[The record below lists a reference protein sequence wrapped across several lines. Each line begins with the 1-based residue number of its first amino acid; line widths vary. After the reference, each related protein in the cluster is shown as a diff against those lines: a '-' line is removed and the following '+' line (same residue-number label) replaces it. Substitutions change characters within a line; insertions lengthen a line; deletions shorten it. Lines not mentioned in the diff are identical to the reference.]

1 MPIYLSPTYRVVNTI
16 NGTLSSGLADSL
28 SNIYVAGSYGSSSA
42 IMNQPSGPSSYSFP
56 ATLGGTA
63 GSLIKLSQYGTVLY
77 RTYVDGTGTDYD
89 SFVNLDSTGNVY
101 ITGTHGGQ
109 FANVY
114 YSNTSNVSNIISSPT
129 IYFPTTNEV
138 SGFVVKTLSNGFPLW
153 RTYVCPNLSAIS
165 PAAVASTYLTTD
177 SNSNVYMC
185 GSLIAPLGTSFG
197 PAYIYYSNVSN
208 VANIIQSS
216 IQFSGFTQGINGFF
230 MRMDSTGKVVGNG
243 GIYTSPL
250 NANAFSNSIVV
261 DTQSNIYLTGTFDS
275 RGGQYITSN
284 LSVSSGSLPS
294 FTASSNSAAYIVSY
308 YGNCQYI
315 SQSCVSNS
323 SSTVYATGIGSSI
336 DSSSNLYMCGSASS
350 FCTFYGTNTSLV
362 TPSTVQNTAGYV
374 LKCSPSFAFYFR
386 MYVDGPGYE
395 VCTSVATDP
404 LYSNIFIG
412 GTYGSSSATAYGASS
427 GTLTLPATSGNQG
440 GYIIRY
446 DNTGTPIWQVT
457 LSGASAVNINSVTV
471 DSSQTSY
478 ITGSYGPGAVTL
490 YDTLNSNTILPAQA
504 SSTGFSLKLDV
515 NGAIVFTGFTGLGTL
530 SGTITSVI
538 ATTTTIAVLFSTT
551 NTNTDDTVTIY
562 QASTL
567 NGTPIAFGATPVLAS
582 SGTITC
588 SPTNGYYIFLVI
600 TSTLGGTY
608 KSSAWGTAVVYVSFA
623 ITTAGLVSNYDFTST
638 STQATATSTTVN
650 DLQGNNNLTWNS
662 APTAFDMTGIGGAK
676 VGITMNGN
684 YASKTS
690 VSYNLSTGFTA
701 EVLFKLT
708 SLPGGYPSL
717 FTLFTGPSV
726 ITTSQTN
733 GFQMY
738 GCTPSNYLYN
748 PYMQGG
754 TASFAGPFWW
764 NGSGPVAANSL
775 TTGVFYHLVFTV
787 SPGGAI
793 VYYLNGGGSSGWA
806 GSSGSQNVAFT
817 TGAQTGYIGIGQCGN
832 ATSTIIGTI
841 AQVRYYNAALTTAQ
855 VQNNYNYIKSL
866 GIFQG
871 IN

>member
-1 MPIYLSPTYRVVNTI
+1 MPVYLSPTYRVVNTI

-153 RTYVCPNLSAIS
+153 RTYVCPNSSAIS

-185 GSLIAPLGTSFG
+185 GSLIAPYSTSFTA
-197 PAYIYYSNVSN
+197 AYIYYSNVSN
-208 VANIIQSS
+208 VANIIQSP
-216 IQFSGFTQGINGFF
+216 IQFNGFNNQGINGFF
-230 MRMDSTGKVVGNG
+230 IRMDSTGKVVGNG
-243 GIYTSPL
+243 GIYSSSGTG
-250 NANAFSNSIVV
+250 NANVFSNSIVV

-275 RGGQYITSN
+275 RGGQYIMSN
-284 LSVSSGSLPS
+284 LSVSSGALLPS
-294 FTASSNSAAYIVSY
+294 FTALSNSAAYIVSY

-315 SQSCVSNS
+315 SQSCVSNL

-350 FCTFYGTNTSLV
+350 LCTFYGTNTSLV

-538 ATTTTIAVLFSTT
+538 ATTTTIAVSFSTT

-567 NGTPIAFGATPVLAS
+567 NGTPTAFGATPVLAS

-608 KSSAWGTAVVYVSFA
+608 TSRAWGTAISYAPV
-623 ITTAGLVSNYDFTST
+623 
-638 STQATATSTTVN
+638 
-650 DLQGNNNLTWNS
+650 
-662 APTAFDMTGIGGAK
+662 APTTNLDIQLLFGSSTVPTAVDNNPSQPITNNYKDALGQHVGG
-676 VGITMNGN
+676 GN
-684 YASKTS
+684 YAMYNDATRGYVFGSTS
-690 VSYNLSTGFTA
+690 PNLGNFALLGSTVGSTNYHMPLNHTVMLWFYVASMPTNNAPHLLSCGAQIGFTHYIYFPLST
-701 EVLFKLT
+701 
-708 SLPGGYPSL
+708 
-717 FTLFTGPSV
+717 
-726 ITTSQTN
+726 SQLIFFTN
-733 GFQMY
+733 GATY
-738 GCTPSNYLYN
+738 TASPPSGY
-748 PYMQGG
+748 GG
-754 TASFAGPFWW
+754 TWVGKWTHIARTYNGSTMLVYVNGALV
-764 NGSGPVAANSL
+764 NGSGNSGNSTADTANDINIGGFIDGGNYVSNNNNCLYGYLDNIRIYSSVL
-775 TTGVFYHLVFTV
+775 T
-787 SPGGAI
+787 
-793 VYYLNGGGSSGWA
+793 
-806 GSSGSQNVAFT
+806 GSQISAIYTYENS
-817 TGAQTGYIGIGQCGN
+817 N
-832 ATSTIIGTI
+832 P
-841 AQVRYYNAALTTAQ
+841 TA
-855 VQNNYNYIKSL
+855 
-866 GIFQG
+866 
-871 IN
+871 